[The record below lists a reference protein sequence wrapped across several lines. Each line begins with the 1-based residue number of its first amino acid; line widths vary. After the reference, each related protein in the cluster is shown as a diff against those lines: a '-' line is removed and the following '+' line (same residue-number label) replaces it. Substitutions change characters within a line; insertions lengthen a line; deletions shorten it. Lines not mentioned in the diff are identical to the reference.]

1 MKRMNLIFRRT
12 HLYLG
17 MFLVPWIFVYAFS
30 TFMLNHGP
38 TFRELRPPSDA
49 WIQLWEKNYQAS
61 IPDSQEAL
69 RSWAEELLNDE
80 GISTAQWGVNRNPQR
95 VLITSQRFLK
105 PVRVTYRFSDQM
117 LMAEQREGSFFE
129 AVLRLHFRHGY
140 GQGDTMQWIWGFI
153 VDVVCI
159 AFLIWIITGLYLWWK
174 ISHTRNWG
182 WVAIGAGTLTFLGL
196 VIAL

>member
-1 MKRMNLIFRRT
+1 MKSMNLIFRRT

-17 MFLVPWIFVYAFS
+17 MFLVPWIFIYAFS

-38 TFRELRPPSDA
+38 TFRELRPPPDA
-49 WIQLWEKNYQAS
+49 WTQLLEKDYQAS

-69 RSWAEELLNDE
+69 RSWAQELLKDE

-117 LMAEQREGSFFE
+117 LIAEQREGSFFE
-129 AVLRLHFRHGY
+129 AMLRLHFRHGY
-140 GQGDTMQWIWGFI
+140 GQGDPMQWIWGFI
-153 VDVVCI
+153 VDIVCI

-182 WVAIGAGTLTFLGL
+182 WVAIGAGTITFFGL
-196 VIAL
+196 LITF